1 MAWCASA
8 LRWAEPVRANFH
20 PGDPPTVPASASLPL
35 TSTAPTASHCPYC
48 AYQCGMLLTPAD
60 GPVPLN
66 VEGDPEFPVNNGQL
80 CVKGWSAA
88 ALLNHADRLL
98 QPLVRGN
105 GGELRPASW
114 DNALDLVADSFRRL
128 RDQYG
133 PAAVGVFGSG
143 ALTNEKAYV
152 LGKFARVALRTPHID
167 YNGRF
172 CMSSAAAANNRA
184 FGIDRGLPFPV
195 CDIADVE
202 VILLAGANV
211 ADTLPPIMQ
220 WFERQ
225 KEAGGRLIVADP
237 RRTATARVA
246 DLHLPVTPGT
256 DLALF
261 NGLLYIAIEEGLI
274 DRGYIAE
281 RTVGFDA
288 ARRAALT
295 YHPARVEQITG
306 VSESAMRQTV
316 RWLAVAGSA
325 MLLTG
330 RGPEQQSKG
339 VDTVL
344 AGINLMLAL
353 GKVGKRASG
362 YGCLTGQGNGQG
374 GREHGQ
380 KADQLPGYRLIEVE
394 EHRQAVARV
403 WGIDAG
409 ELPRK
414 GKSAYELLD
423 SLGPEGGIR
432 GLLVMGSNVAVAA
445 PHAGNIIRKLQSLK
459 MLAVC
464 DAFLTETAELAH
476 VVLPVPQ
483 WAEEE
488 GTLTNLEGRVIR
500 RRLALAP
507 PEAVRSDIDILRGLA
522 DRLGCGEKFAFHST
536 AEAFEEFRR
545 ATAGGVADYSGIT
558 YERIDREGGV
568 FWPCPSEDSP
578 GTPRL
583 FFERFHH
590 PDGKARFHA
599 VEHRPAGEEP
609 NADYPLYFTTGR
621 YQEHYNSGAQTRRV
635 DRLRDIRP
643 RPLVQIH
650 PHLAERHGVRA
661 GSRVTVESRRGRVE
675 FVAELSRSLR
685 PDTLFAPFHWGGR
698 QAANRLTGPALDPTS
713 RMPEFKLAAVRIA
726 AVREPAPEN
735 PA

>member
-1 MAWCASA
+1 
-8 LRWAEPVRANFH
+8 
-20 PGDPPTVPASASLPL
+20 
-35 TSTAPTASHCPYC
+35 
-48 AYQCGMLLTPAD
+48 
-60 GPVPLN
+60 
-66 VEGDPEFPVNNGQL
+66 
-80 CVKGWSAA
+80 
-88 ALLNHADRLL
+88 
-98 QPLVRGN
+98 
-105 GGELRPASW
+105 
-114 DNALDLVADSFRRL
+114 
-128 RDQYG
+128 
-133 PAAVGVFGSG
+133 
-143 ALTNEKAYV
+143 
-152 LGKFARVALRTPHID
+152 VALRTPHID

-195 CDIADVE
+195 SDIADAE
-202 VILLAGANV
+202 VILLSGSNA

-246 DLHLPVTPGT
+246 DLHLPVTPGS

-261 NGLLYIAIEEGLI
+261 NGLLYLAMEEGLI

-288 ARRAALT
+288 ARRVALT

-306 VSESAMRQTV
+306 ISESAMRQTV
-316 RWLAVAGSA
+316 RWLANANST
-325 MLLTG
+325 MLLSG

-353 GKVGKRASG
+353 GKAGKRASG

-403 WGIDAG
+403 WGIDPA

-432 GLLVMGSNVAVAA
+432 GLLIMGSNVAVAA
-445 PHAGNIIRKLQSLK
+445 PHAGNVIRKLQSLK
-459 MLAVC
+459 MLVVC

-500 RRLALAP
+500 RRPALAP
-507 PEAVRSDIDILRGLA
+507 PEGVRSDIDILCELA
-522 DRLGCGEKFAFHST
+522 QRLGCGEKFAFHTT
-536 AEAFEEFRR
+536 AQVFDEFRR
-545 ATAGGVADYSGIT
+545 ATAGGIADYSGIT

-568 FWPCPSEDSP
+568 FWPCASEDSP

-590 PDGKARFHA
+590 TDGKARFHA

-609 NADYPLYFTTGR
+609 DADYPLYLTTGR

-643 RPLVQIH
+643 RPLIQIH
-650 PHLAERHGVRA
+650 PHLAEQHGVRS
-661 GSRVTVESRRGRVE
+661 GSRVTIESRRGRVE

-698 QAANRLTGPALDPTS
+698 QAANRLTGPAVDPTS

-726 AVREPAPEN
+726 AVRDPAPEN
-735 PA
+735 SV